1 MMTTRGNSWAKLAG
15 GAALLGALFCASFG
29 RAEPLSAELREM
41 RQKEIAQKS
50 EAERARLMR
59 NFKDFR
65 ALPVEE
71 QERLR
76 AFNRELKEDARN
88 QGRLKA
94 VMDEYYDW
102 LATLTPGE
110 QFDLRKEA
118 DPNRREKRVRE
129 LLREQQEHIDATG
142 ARGSKSPKG
151 LSSKD
156 LAAVLGVIELAI
168 TKKQLLSAE
177 ETQRLHDKTGL
188 AHHAYLL
195 ELAFRRA
202 GGAAPPLQFPWISK
216 EVVDEMVASI
226 SNQKQVSFVEERP
239 DDRRWRLFSLIGWGI
254 RAEYEKIKPDQDAL
268 ERFFVT
274 LNSSEQD
281 EIMRLPFDQQQQKLT
296 HMFLTKKSEE
306 DPNLYPKPPQYP
318 MWGMRRPRGA
328 RPLAA
333 PGDEQPAADGD
344 QNRKAG
350 RGQKRNQ
357 KRGSKAEA
365 QE

>member
-1 MMTTRGNSWAKLAG
+1 MTTRRNNSARLAG
-15 GAALLGALFCASFG
+15 GAALLGSLLCASFG
-29 RAEPLSAELREM
+29 HAEPLSTELREL

-76 AFNRELKEDARN
+76 AFNRELKDDARN

-118 DPNRREKRVRE
+118 DPNRREKRVRD
-129 LLREQQEHIDATG
+129 LLREQQEHVDATG
-142 ARGSKSPKG
+142 ARGAKSPKG

-156 LAAVLGVIELAI
+156 LAAVLGVIESAI
-168 TKKQLLSAE
+168 TKQQLLSAE
-177 ETQRLHDKTGL
+177 ETQRLHEKTGL
-188 AHHAYLL
+188 AHNAYLL
-195 ELAFRRA
+195 ELAFRRN
-202 GGAAPPLQFPWISK
+202 GAAPPLQFPWLSK
-216 EVVDEMVASI
+216 EVVDEMVEKI
-226 SNQKQVSFVEERP
+226 SNPKQVSFVEERP
-239 DDRRWRLFSLIGWGI
+239 EERRWRLFSLIGWGM
-254 RAEYEKIKPDQDAL
+254 RAEYEKIKPDQDML

-318 MWGMRRPRGA
+318 MWGLRRPRGA

-333 PGDEQPAADGD
+333 PGDEQRAAEGD
-344 QNRKAG
+344 QNRKQG
-350 RGQKRNQ
+350 RGQKKNQ
-357 KRGSKAEA
+357 KRGPKAEG